1 LSTLGKSIEKA
12 RLQKNMSR
20 KALAKKIGMSERNI
34 LEIETGSKIVNSA
47 LLTRIS
53 KILGADIVDNQFG
66 LVQETEIFSETK
78 DTYKHSKKV
87 ESTSHNVISAFG
99 NLIYSINVYDYSLLQ
114 VFDHISLPLENGK
127 IEGHQKEKIAF
138 IKITNQ
144 EMSGFRLCQDDTLL
158 IYKNSQ
164 IKDDKISLI
173 RYKNEYILRKIKK
186 LTNDSILLIH
196 HDGTLK
202 SRKVSINE
210 IEILGHAIKNLFYL

>member
-1 LSTLGKSIEKA
+1 MSTLGKSIEKA

-20 KALAKKIGMSERNI
+20 KALAKKVGMSERNI

-47 LLTRIS
+47 LLSRLS

-66 LVQETEIFSETK
+66 LVQETELFSETK
-78 DTYKHSKKV
+78 DTYKRSKKV

>member
-1 LSTLGKSIEKA
+1 MSTLGKSIEKA

>member
-1 LSTLGKSIEKA
+1 MSTLGKSIEKA

-20 KALAKKIGMSERNI
+20 KALAKKVGMSERNI

-47 LLTRIS
+47 LLSRLS

-66 LVQETEIFSETK
+66 LVQETELFSETK

>member
-20 KALAKKIGMSERNI
+20 KALAKKVGMSERNI

-47 LLTRIS
+47 LLSRLS

-66 LVQETEIFSETK
+66 LVQETELFSETK